1 MIKISIIIF
10 LNIIFSQYALELI
23 GEEFDKPIFATH
35 NPSKD
40 KDIYVV
46 EQSGMIWIIDD
57 YKNEKIFLDIENR
70 VHQPLFPADE
80 RGLLGFTFDN
90 KGEYIYVNYIDRK
103 DSTKISQFKIEN
115 NKPVH
120 DSEKII
126 MSFKQPYNNHNG
138 GALAFGQD
146 NNLYISVGDG
156 GSAGDPENRAQ
167 DLTNVF
173 GTILRIKIDKNGSYT
188 IPDDNPFFNSLEFR
202 EEIWSYGLRNVWKF
216 SFDRV
221 NGNMYLGDVG
231 QNLWEEINF
240 EHYESKGGLNFGWN
254 FKEGNHQFL
263 ENSNHEINLVD
274 PIFEYPNDANYI
286 KTIFGIKQK
295 NVHGCSVTGGYVYRG
310 KKHPEL
316 YGHYFFGDYC
326 TGRIWSILFDGEK
339 IIEFHDL
346 TDVLLK
352 KLGIKSFYLSSF
364 GETYDGELLLVDYS
378 GKIYLLTSEN

>member
-138 GALAFGQD
+138 GA
-146 NNLYISVGDG
+146 
-156 GSAGDPENRAQ
+156 
-167 DLTNVF
+167 
-173 GTILRIKIDKNGSYT
+173 
-188 IPDDNPFFNSLEFR
+188 
-202 EEIWSYGLRNVWKF
+202 
-216 SFDRV
+216 
-221 NGNMYLGDVG
+221 
-231 QNLWEEINF
+231 
-240 EHYESKGGLNFGWN
+240 
-254 FKEGNHQFL
+254 
-263 ENSNHEINLVD
+263 
-274 PIFEYPNDANYI
+274 
-286 KTIFGIKQK
+286 
-295 NVHGCSVTGGYVYRG
+295 
-310 KKHPEL
+310 
-316 YGHYFFGDYC
+316 
-326 TGRIWSILFDGEK
+326 
-339 IIEFHDL
+339 
-346 TDVLLK
+346 
-352 KLGIKSFYLSSF
+352 
-364 GETYDGELLLVDYS
+364 
-378 GKIYLLTSEN
+378 